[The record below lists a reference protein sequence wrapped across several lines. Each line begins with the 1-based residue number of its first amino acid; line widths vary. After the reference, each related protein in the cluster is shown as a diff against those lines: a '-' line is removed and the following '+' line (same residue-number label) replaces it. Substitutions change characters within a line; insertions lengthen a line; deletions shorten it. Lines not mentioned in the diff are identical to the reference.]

1 MPAVFRVCATADAI
15 GAMRQ
20 PHPTGRIA
28 SINALME
35 TGTLDLSR
43 VFAQLLTA
51 RKVEL
56 PPMPGTAAQVMQLC
70 QQEDTDSAKLSA
82 VIHGDP
88 TIASN
93 VLRVANSAAYMG
105 QVPCSSL
112 QQAVSRLG
120 MQQITEIA
128 LAVSVRSRLFGS
140 ETCASLLRS
149 LWKHSVLAA
158 FFTKEIAR
166 MRRRNVEIAF
176 LCGLLHDVG
185 KALLLNNVDQLGAE
199 RLQALPRSDLRD
211 AVQDHHVDA
220 GILLAEEWSLPDQ
233 VKESIA
239 CHHDVA
245 KASNYGDMSMMVSL
259 ADHIAYIAAPS
270 ELATPMR
277 EDELLEHDI
286 LVSLNLYRDQV
297 DQLLCMK
304 ERALEVVEG
313 MQ

>member
-1 MPAVFRVCATADAI
+1 
-15 GAMRQ
+15 
-20 PHPTGRIA
+20 
-28 SINALME
+28 ME
-35 TGTLDLSR
+35 SGTLDLSR
-43 VFAQLLTA
+43 QFERLLVGGD
-51 RKVEL
+51 VEL

-70 QQEDTDSAKLSA
+70 QQEDTDAAKVSE
-82 VIHGDP
+82 VIHSDP

-105 QVPCSSL
+105 QVPCASL

-128 LAVSVRSRLFGS
+128 LAVSVRSRLFES
-140 ETCASLLRS
+140 ETCAALLKA
-149 LWKHSVLAA
+149 LWKHSVLTA

-185 KALLLNNVDQLGAE
+185 KALLLNNVDQHDAE
-199 RLQALPRSDLRD
+199 QVLALPRSQLNQ
-211 AVQDHHVDA
+211 AVEDHHIAA
-220 GILLAEEWSLPDQ
+220 GLFLAKEWRLPDQ
-233 VKESIA
+233 IEESIE
-239 CHHDVA
+239 CHHEVD
-245 KASNYGDMSMMVSL
+245 KATNYGDMAMMVCL
-259 ADHIAYIAAPS
+259 ADNIAHIAAPS
-270 ELATPMR
+270 VLAKPLR
-277 EDELLEHDI
+277 EDELLELEV

-297 DQLLCMK
+297 GELLCMK